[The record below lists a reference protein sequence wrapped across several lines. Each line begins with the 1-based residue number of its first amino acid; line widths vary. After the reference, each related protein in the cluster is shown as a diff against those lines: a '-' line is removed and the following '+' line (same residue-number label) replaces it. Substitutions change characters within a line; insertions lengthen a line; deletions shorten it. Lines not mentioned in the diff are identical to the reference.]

1 MFWEFIVP
9 LLIVLVVCYY
19 SMPKFRY
26 GVDCQLNK
34 TNLLVHELTLNNLH
48 NEFGNNDY
56 NYKSKINNK
65 NNKNNKKTKLKNISP
80 ELRLDT
86 CSAMKTEACPIG
98 SYKQCT
104 NNVMDHP
111 KCDCSD
117 QKSFEVCSNNDMNDL
132 LHYNTTQNIKYA
144 DYRNNKCAT
153 TITDAYATRVNK
165 WLVED
170 TEFNEP
176 GNLHIQRKNPYV

>member
-65 NNKNNKKTKLKNISP
+65 NNKNNKNKKLKNISP

-132 LHYNTTQNIKYA
+132 LSMDQVLQNEQK
-144 DYRNNKCAT
+144 DFGK
-153 TITDAYATRVNK
+153 YATRVNR
-165 WLVED
+165 WTVGE
-170 TEFNEP
+170 TTFNDP
-176 GNLHIQRKNPYV
+176 SNLHIQRTNPYVEELLL